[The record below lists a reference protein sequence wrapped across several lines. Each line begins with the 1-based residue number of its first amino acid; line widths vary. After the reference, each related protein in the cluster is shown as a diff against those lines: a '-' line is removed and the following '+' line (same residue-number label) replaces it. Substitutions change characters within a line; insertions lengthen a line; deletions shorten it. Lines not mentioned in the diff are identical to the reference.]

1 MIILFEDNHSIAV
14 VKPAGIPVQ
23 GDKTG
28 DLSLM
33 DMVKADLK
41 TRHNKPGD
49 VFLGLV
55 HRLDRPVGGIVLF
68 AKTSKGATRL
78 SEQFRLRTV
87 EKTYLAAVEGTP
99 EPKAGAVKHWLS
111 KNKRTNL
118 ATYHNTEIPG
128 SKYAELTYKTLETH
142 DGISLVEVHPITGR
156 SHQIRV
162 AMKSLMTPIVGDR
175 KYGAQK
181 NIGREIALF
190 AHKLSFTT
198 AVDDKRITLEAKPNW
213 PFLQP

>member
-1 MIILFEDNHSIAV
+1 MIILFEDNHAIAV

-28 DLSLM
+28 DPSLM
-33 DMVKADLK
+33 DMVKDYLK
-41 TRHNKPGD
+41 EKYQKPGA

-87 EKTYLAAVEGTP
+87 EKIYLAAVEGTP
-99 EPKAGAVKHWLS
+99 EPKEGSVKHWLS

-118 ATYHNTEIPG
+118 ATYHNTEVPG
-128 SKYAELTYKTLETH
+128 SKYAELTYKTLSTK
-142 DGISLVEVHPITGR
+142 DGISLVEVKPITGR

-162 AMKSLMTPIVGDR
+162 AMKSLKTPIVGDK
-175 KYGAQK
+175 KYGANK
-181 NIGREIALF
+181 DIGRQIALF

-198 AVDDKRITLEAKPNW
+198 VVGDERITLEAKPDW
-213 PFLQP
+213 PFLKK

>member
-1 MIILFEDNHSIAV
+1 MTILFEDNHSIAV
-14 VKPAGIPVQ
+14 VKPAGVPVQ

-28 DLSLM
+28 DPSLM
-33 DMVKADLK
+33 DMVKGYLK
-41 TRHNKPGD
+41 EKYQKPGD

-87 EKTYLAAVEGTP
+87 EKTYLACVEGTP
-99 EPKAGAVKHWLS
+99 SPKDGEVKHWLS

-118 ATYHNTEIPG
+118 ATYHNSKIPG
-128 SKYAELTYKTLETH
+128 SKYAELSYKTLETRG
-142 DGISLVEVHPITGR
+142 DLSLVEVHPITGR

-162 AMKSLMTPIVGDR
+162 AMKSLKTPIVGDR
-175 KYGAQK
+175 KYGAQM

-198 AVDDKRITLEAKPNW
+198 AVGDERITLEAKPDW
-213 PFLQP
+213 TFFK